1 MLIFTHIECCM
12 CHAMDL
18 LCLLVYI
25 ETVHGCVV
33 NGCTQNWRHL
43 NKHLDCN
50 VIGFLCVS
58 VCSSLKVCVCVC
70 VFVCVCVCV
79 YDTCS
84 HFSQTNLIVP
94 PFGIFQMIPRH
105 SIVLDLSS
113 CTNES
118 DVTLPTAIPTTVPPP
133 PPPPDNS
140 PPLCSTLYD
149 MITSTKG
156 GLDCTLSPSC
166 TSVTCELVRDGPLI
180 QLDMLILP
188 QESDFK
194 AHILYQP
201 FYYAASEEW
210 YVSVGSGMREFGAD
224 EGSTLRIQANATNT
238 TLTLRVSECE

>member
-1 MLIFTHIECCM
+1 MTPFNNVTIIP
-12 CHAMDL
+12 
-18 LCLLVYI
+18 
-25 ETVHGCVV
+25 
-33 NGCTQNWRHL
+33 
-43 NKHLDCN
+43 KHRL
-50 VIGFLCVS
+50 F
-58 VCSSLKVCVCVC
+58 
-70 VFVCVCVCV
+70 
-79 YDTCS
+79 
-84 HFSQTNLIVP
+84 
-94 PFGIFQMIPRH
+94 
-105 SIVLDLSS
+105 LDLSS

-118 DVTLPTAIPTTVPPP
+118 NMTLPTATPTIPP
-133 PPPPDNS
+133 PPPPDHS
-140 PPLCSTLYD
+140 PPLCIILYD
-149 MITSTKG
+149 MITSTRG

-224 EGSTLRIQANATNT
+224 EGSTLRIQANATYT